1 LATSDGKYAFFATD
15 TDLYGWNLNKVQN
28 PEATGT
34 INDEPSIHLQGLTGI
49 KSIGYLP
56 KDSIILL
63 GGTNLLKSFYI
74 NGTLLNIFSDSIQ
87 NLIIGGNIVLNVLD
101 FYTSST

>member
-1 LATSDGKYAFFATD
+1 LATSDGKYALFATA

-28 PEATGT
+28 STTGT
-34 INDEPSIHLQGLTGI
+34 INEAPSIHLQGLTGI

-63 GGTNLLKSFYI
+63 GGTSLFKSLYI
-74 NGTLLNIFSDSIQ
+74 NGTLANIFSDSIQ
-87 NLIIGGNIVLNVLD
+87 NYI
-101 FYTSST
+101 S